1 VSDMQM
7 AAAPAANKTTT
18 DRRSDRE
25 VVITRTFNGPARIV
39 FEAWT
44 TPELL
49 MKWWTPKS
57 FGITFISCE
66 ADVRTG
72 GTYRFV
78 MGHPAFDKPMAFFGR
93 YLEVDPPKRLVWTNE
108 EGGEGEEGSVTTV
121 TFEEKDGKTHLV
133 LSDLYPSKA
142 ALDEAMASGS
152 IGGYPEQ
159 FDQLDILLAGSP
171 EARSA

>member
-1 VSDMQM
+1 MDTQQVSEQ
-7 AAAPAANKTTT
+7 AQRPITTT

-25 VVITRTFNGPARIV
+25 VVVTRTFDAPARIV
-39 FEAWT
+39 FQAWT

-78 MGHPAFDKPMAFFGR
+78 MGHPDFDQPMTFHGR
-93 YLEVDPPKRLVWTNE
+93 YLEVEPPKKIVWTNE
-108 EGGEGEEGSVTTV
+108 EGEPGSVTTV
-121 TFEEKDGKTHLV
+121 TFEEKDGKTHLL
-133 LSDLYPSKA
+133 LSDVHPSKA
-142 ALDEAMASGS
+142 ALDEELASGAIS
-152 IGGYPEQ
+152 GYPEQ
-159 FDQLDILLAGSP
+159 FNQLDILLKSLN
-171 EARSA
+171 

>member
-1 VSDMQM
+1 MDTQQVSEQ
-7 AAAPAANKTTT
+7 AQRPITTT

-25 VVITRTFNGPARIV
+25 VVVTRTFDAPARIV
-39 FEAWT
+39 FKAWT

-49 MKWWTPKS
+49 MQWWTPAS

-78 MGHPAFDKPMAFFGR
+78 MGHPDFDQPMTFHGR
-93 YLEVDPPKRLVWTNE
+93 YLEVEPPKKIVWTNE
-108 EGGEGEEGSVTTV
+108 EGEPGSVTTV
-121 TFEEKDGKTHLV
+121 TFEEKDGKTHLL
-133 LSDLYPSKA
+133 LSDVHPSKA
-142 ALDEAMASGS
+142 ALDEELASGA

-159 FDQLDILLAGSP
+159 FNQLDILLKSLN
-171 EARSA
+171 

>member
-1 VSDMQM
+1 MDAMRTSDR
-7 AAAPAANKTTT
+7 APARETTT

-25 VVITRTFNGPARIV
+25 VVVTRTFDGPARIV
-39 FEAWT
+39 FDAWT
-44 TPELL
+44 KPELI

-66 ADVRTG
+66 ADVRAG

-78 MGHPAFDKPMAFFGR
+78 MGHPAFDKPMAFVGR
-93 YLEVDPPKRLVWTNE
+93 YLEVEPPKRLVWTNE
-108 EGGEGEEGSVTTV
+108 ESQEGSVTTV

-152 IGGYPEQ
+152 INGYPEQ
-159 FDQLDILLAGSP
+159 FNQLDILIG
-171 EARSA
+171 EAPKTRTA

>member
-1 VSDMQM
+1 MD
-7 AAAPAANKTTT
+7 AASNETVAGNDTRT
-18 DRRSDRE
+18 DRRSERE
-25 VVITRTFNGPARIV
+25 IVVTRTFDGPARIV
-39 FEAWT
+39 FQAWT

-78 MGHPAFDKPMAFFGR
+78 MGHPDFDQPMAFFGR
-93 YLEVDPPKRLVWTNE
+93 YLEVEPPKRLVWTNE
-108 EGGEGEEGSVTTV
+108 EGEEGSVTTV

-142 ALDEAMASGS
+142 ALDEAMASGG
-152 IGGYPEQ
+152 IGALPEQ
-159 FDQLDILLAGSP
+159 FDQLAGLLKSLN
-171 EARSA
+171 

>member
-1 VSDMQM
+1 MDAMRASEQM
-7 AAAPAANKTTT
+7 PQPATTT

-25 VVITRTFNGPARIV
+25 IVVTRTFDGPARLV

-78 MGHPAFDKPMAFFGR
+78 MGHPDFDQPMAFVGR
-93 YLEVDPPKRLVWTNE
+93 YLEVDPPNRLVWTNE
-108 EGGEGEEGSVTTV
+108 EAEDGSVTTV
-121 TFEEKDGKTHLV
+121 TFEERDGKTHLV
-133 LSDLYPSKA
+133 LSDVYPSKA
-142 ALDEAMASGS
+142 ALDEAMVSGA

-159 FDQLDILLAGSP
+159 FNQLDILLA
-171 EARSA
+171 ERA

>member
-1 VSDMQM
+1 MDATPATEQM
-7 AAAPAANKTTT
+7 PRPVTTT
-18 DRRSDRE
+18 DRRSERE
-25 VVITRTFNGPARIV
+25 VVVTRIFDAPARIV

-49 MKWWTPKS
+49 MKWWTPAS

-66 ADVRTG
+66 ADVRKG

-78 MGHPAFDKPMAFFGR
+78 MGHPDFDQPMAFVGR

-108 EGGEGEEGSVTTV
+108 ESEDGSVTTV

-133 LSDLYPSKA
+133 LSDVHPSKA
-142 ALDEAMASGS
+142 ALDAELASGA

-159 FDQLDILLAGSP
+159 FNQLDILLKSLGKSTA
-171 EARSA
+171 

>member
-1 VSDMQM
+1 MSDMQM

-108 EGGEGEEGSVTTV
+108 EGGENGSVTTV
-121 TFEEKDGKTHLV
+121 TLEEKGGKTLLV
-133 LSDLYPSKA
+133 MSELYPSKE
-142 ALDEAMASGS
+142 ALDAAGTGAADAMHESFA
-152 IGGYPEQ
+152 
-159 FDQLDILLAGSP
+159 QLDELLATLH
-171 EARSA
+171 

>member
-1 VSDMQM
+1 MDAKLTSDQSPRPM
-7 AAAPAANKTTT
+7 TTT
-18 DRRSDRE
+18 DRRSERE
-25 VVITRTFNGPARIV
+25 VVITRTFNGPARII
-39 FEAWT
+39 FDAWT
-44 TPELL
+44 KPELI

-66 ADVRTG
+66 TDVRAG
-72 GTYRFV
+72 GSYRFV
-78 MGHPAFDKPMAFFGR
+78 MGHPAFDQPMAFFGK

-108 EGGEGEEGSVTTV
+108 EGDGSVTTV

-152 IGGYPEQ
+152 INGYPEQ
-159 FDQLDILLAGSP
+159 FDQLDTLL
-171 EARSA
+171 